1 MGNVRVFQLARDL
14 GLESQEVIDRLRKLG
29 MEVKTASSSVDEDTA
44 DKLKRALKIDALA
57 SRKKRIYGSEEDEA
71 EREQQEQAL
80 AARIAAEREAREQ
93 AAAEA
98 AAAAEA
104 RKHKKKG
111 VPVAPAATVAPKV
124 DEPPPALS
132 HVPGAPRLAPRVA
145 TPTPAP
151 VAAAMEDEF
160 EEDAV
165 TPPAVSTATAVEE
178 PPEEEAEVEAP
189 APVAPA
195 PVAAAAPAPVPAPT
209 PVPPAPPAPPAPVV
223 ARPAPPRVTG
233 PVRPIAPPAPP
244 APPVPPPALAPAP
257 APAPASASASASPSP
272 SANAGTV
279 APVAP
284 RPTAPIAP
292 RATAPIAPR
301 PTAPIAPRPTAPIT
315 PRPAA
320 PRPTAPIASRPVR
333 PVPPRPV
340 GPHPVASPLPR
351 SPHPVAHGRPGGG
364 APTTAGGP
372 MSPRPASSVP
382 GRPASAPPSGPRPRR
397 DDRNRP
403 SVPPPAREE
412 RQAYTGPLRKLTITE
427 GVTVKELSE
436 KMPDVKNRDIM
447 KTLISRGIMATVNQ
461 SLDPKTAIDV
471 CKEFGYEASIQSFE
485 EEQEQEHATES
496 KPEDLVPRGPIVTV
510 MGHVDH
516 GKTSLL
522 DAIRTATVAAGEA
535 GGITQHIGAYHVD
548 VGQRKVVFLDTPG
561 HEAFTLMRAR
571 GAKVTD
577 VVVLVVAADDGVMPQ
592 TVEAM
597 DHAKAAGVP
606 IVVAVNKIDKP
617 GAQPDRV
624 KQQLSDRGLMPE
636 EWGGTTVFVN
646 VSAKKKQNL
655 DQLLEMLLLVAD
667 MQELKAN
674 PSKPAMGTV
683 LEARLDKGRGPV
695 ATVLVQDGSLSVGD
709 TVVAGAVSGKVRALV
724 DDQGKRL
731 KTAGPATPVEVLG
744 LASLPEPGDQLL
756 VVTDALK
763 AQSIVNFRQQ
773 KAREKALA
781 ASAKIRLED
790 LGKAI
795 ADGQI
800 QELPLVLKAD
810 VQGSVEALEGQLMKI
825 PQEKIRLRVIRSGA
839 GAITEGDVLL
849 AAASDGVVIGFNVRP
864 ERKAIEAADRDKV
877 EIRLYTVIY
886 NAVEEMKK
894 ALEGLL
900 EPTIR
905 EVRLGAA
912 EVRDTFK
919 ISKVGVIAGCIVTDG
934 KVVRNAMIRL
944 LRDDVVIH
952 TGKVSSLK
960 RFKDDAS
967 EVKSGNECGIGLAG
981 YNDLKAGD
989 VIEFFTTE
997 RVKETLE

>member
-29 MEVKTASSSVDEDTA
+29 AEVKTASSSVDEDTA

-80 AARIAAEREAREQ
+80 AAKIAAEREARDH

-111 VPVAPAATVAPKV
+111 VPTAPTATAPKD
-124 DEPPPALS
+124 DELPPALS
-132 HVPGAPRLAPRVA
+132 HVPGAPRLAPRLS
-145 TPTPAP
+145 TPAP
-151 VAAAMEDEF
+151 APASLEMEEPEEETTMSAAA
-160 EEDAV
+160 A
-165 TPPAVSTATAVEE
+165 TATATAVEE
-178 PPEEEAEVEAP
+178 PPEEEEESLVAPPPVQILAP
-189 APVAPA
+189 APPS
-195 PVAAAAPAPVPAPT
+195 PVPM
-209 PVPPAPPAPPAPVV
+209 V

-233 PVRPIAPPAPP
+233 PVRPIAPPAPVPAP
-244 APPVPPPALAPAP
+244 APPPPAP
-257 APAPASASASASPSP
+257 APALVSPAAAASVT
-272 SANAGTV
+272 G
-279 APVAP
+279 APAPAAP

-292 RATAPIAPR
+292 PRPTAPIAPRPMAPIAPR
-301 PTAPIAPRPTAPIT
+301 PTAPIAN
-315 PRPAA
+315 
-320 PRPTAPIASRPVR
+320 RPVR

-351 SPHPVAHGRPGGG
+351 SPHPVSHMRPGGGPPSPGAPRPMSPLPGRPGG
-364 APTTAGGP
+364 
-372 MSPRPASSVP
+372 
-382 GRPASAPPSGPRPRR
+382 PPSGPRPRR
-397 DDRNRP
+397 EDRGKA
-403 SVPPPAREE
+403 SVPPPQRDE
-412 RQAYTGPLRKLTITE
+412 RPTYTGPLRKITITE
-427 GVTVKELSE
+427 GVTVKELGE
-436 KMPDVKNRDIM
+436 KMADVKGRDIM

-471 CKEFGYEASIQSFE
+471 CKEFGYEASIQTFE

-522 DAIRTATVAAGEA
+522 DAIRTTTVAAGEA

-548 VGQRKVVFLDTPG
+548 VGNRKVVFLDTPG

-577 VVVLVVAADDGVMPQ
+577 IVVLVVAADDGVMPQ

-606 IVVAVNKIDKP
+606 IVVAVNKIDKAD
-617 GAQPDRV
+617 AQPDRV

-655 DQLLEMLLLVAD
+655 EQLLEMLLLVAD

-674 PSKPAMGTV
+674 PSKPAVGTV

-695 ATVLVQDGSLSVGD
+695 ATVLVQDGSLNVGD

-744 LASLPEPGDQLL
+744 LGALPEPGDQLL
-756 VVTDALK
+756 VVTDQLK

-773 KAREKALA
+773 KAREKALV
-781 ASAKIRLED
+781 ASSKIRLED

-795 ADGQI
+795 ADGQLK
-800 QELPLVLKAD
+800 ELPLVLKAD

-825 PQEKIRLRVIRSGA
+825 PQDKIKLRIIRSGA

-849 AAASDGVVIGFNVRP
+849 AAASNAVVIGFNVRP
-864 ERKAIEAADRDKV
+864 ERKAVEAADRDKV
-877 EIRLYTVIY
+877 DVRLYTVIY

-900 EPTIR
+900 EPSIR

-919 ISKVGVIAGCIVTDG
+919 ISKVGTIAGCIVTDG
-934 KVVRNAMIRL
+934 KVVRSAMIRL
-944 LRDDVVIH
+944 LRDNLVIH

-981 YNDLKAGD
+981 YNDLKPAD